1 MRTAE
6 YDWLT
11 LAQLGVGRVVSNL
24 VASAVR
30 DVSTALI
37 TPEFAARLHADG
49 VDTARPL
56 RVRRTIRAHDDVYV
70 FEEIQADSPLV
81 VSAGSRETAL

>member
-11 LAQLGVGRVVSNL
+11 LAQLGVGKVVSNL
-24 VASAVR
+24 VAAAVR

-49 VDTARPL
+49 VDAARPL
-56 RVRRTIRAHDDVYV
+56 RVRRTVRSRHDDVYV
-70 FEEIQADSPLV
+70 FEETQADSPLV
-81 VSAGSRETAL
+81 VSDRSL

>member
-24 VASAVR
+24 VTSAVR
-30 DVSTALI
+30 DVSTVLI
-37 TPEFAARLHADG
+37 TPEFAARLQADG
-49 VDTARPL
+49 LDATRPL
-56 RVRRTIRAHDDVYV
+56 RVRRTVRPRHDDVYV
-70 FEEIQADSPLV
+70 FEEIRADSPLV
-81 VSAGSRETAL
+81 SDRSLETVL